1 MKSRK
6 SARRAIF
13 TTATEASHRKRS
25 VRQVERTGKKKRHNE
40 MAHLDWAKRLSKG
53 GGGGRLE
60 YKWTTEKQRKEPAVA
75 ETGYRVTSP
84 EILQKRKKDIEN
96 PAVLQSIKQLRV
108 RVQNGLMEAIVD
120 IEAMDIEPRAD
131 MSDSLSPIISRR
143 SIG

>member
-1 MKSRK
+1 
-6 SARRAIF
+6 
-13 TTATEASHRKRS
+13 
-25 VRQVERTGKKKRHNE
+25 
-40 MAHLDWAKRLSKG
+40 
-53 GGGGRLE
+53 LE
-60 YKWTTEKQRKEPAVA
+60 YKWTTEKQREEPAVA